1 MRGCPRFAGRW
12 LTWGSFLSFNACVL
26 LGSVILSIAKDLL
39 FLPFR
44 AGIYTVCMYDSIAK
58 QFLDTSAK
66 QLEVHSSRIDDCLGR
81 LTHDQL
87 WWRGADAQNSVAN
100 LVLHLCGNV
109 GQSTAAFVD
118 LPDTRDREREFEQR
132 SGLTSNELRAMLK
145 ATVSAAVAAFRS
157 MPDDRLK
164 EIVRTKLYERP
175 I

>member
-1 MRGCPRFAGRW
+1 
-12 LTWGSFLSFNACVL
+12 
-26 LGSVILSIAKDLL
+26 
-39 FLPFR
+39 
-44 AGIYTVCMYDSIAK
+44 MYDSIAK

-157 MPDDRLK
+157 MPEDRLK

-175 I
+175 MLKAIYSMVDHFSQHTGQILYATKLMTGHDLGYYAHLNKPKPSA

>member
-1 MRGCPRFAGRW
+1 
-12 LTWGSFLSFNACVL
+12 
-26 LGSVILSIAKDLL
+26 
-39 FLPFR
+39 
-44 AGIYTVCMYDSIAK
+44 MYDSIAK
-58 QFLDTSAK
+58 QFLETSAK

-109 GQSTAAFVD
+109 GQSTAAIVD

-132 SGLTSNELRAMLK
+132 SGLTSDELRAMLK
-145 ATVSAAVAAFRS
+145 KTVSAAVAAFRS
-157 MPDDRLK
+157 MPEERLK

-175 I
+175 MLKAIYSMVDHFAQHAGQILYATKLMTGHDLGYYAHLNKPKPNA